1 MIKMSCKSIV
11 LVVIPA
17 IFFFISLP
25 VNSVETVSN
34 VDQGSHNKEN
44 TLVDSEENALDVARL
59 KIENAINSYKEGDL
73 VASERDLEIAIESL
87 NKAAHDSQTEKAREE
102 SRKLGIKINEFKEKL
117 NQASGQDEST
127 LIRYWH
133 QTLSIIKR
141 EKDHLIHSYIE
152 LSVTEKT
159 LKYLLDA
166 KMHLFMAQ
174 HDLFVSHDN
183 EDAIQELD
191 NVLYY
196 LDDAGQVAKPS
207 IKKKVINLSKNI
219 HALKEQIN
227 PGQEAWRNNDLV
239 LSLKQAINELTKAKN
254 IASPRIK
261 LQIESLETEIQT
273 LRVDVERSN
282 IKNDYELTIVQLRGI
297 INEL

>member
-1 MIKMSCKSIV
+1 M
-11 LVVIPA
+11 PA

-25 VNSVETVSN
+25 ANSVETVSN
-34 VDQGSHNKEN
+34 VGQGNINKEN
-44 TLVDSEENALDVARL
+44 ALVDSDETALDVARL
-59 KIENAINSYKEGDL
+59 KIENAINRYKEGDM
-73 VASERDLEIAIESL
+73 VASERDLEMAIESL

-102 SRKLGIKINEFKEKL
+102 SRDLGIKIDKFKEKL
-117 NQASGQDEST
+117 NQESGQHENS
-127 LIRYWH
+127 LIRFWH
-133 QTLSIIKR
+133 QTISIIKR
-141 EKDHLIHSYIE
+141 ETDHLIHSYNE
-152 LSVTEKT
+152 LSVSEKT

-191 NVLYY
+191 NVLDY

-239 LSLKQAINELTKAKN
+239 LSLKQAMNELTKAKN

-261 LQIESLETEIQT
+261 LQIESLETEIHT
-273 LRVDVERSN
+273 LQVDVERSN
-282 IKNDYELTIVQLRGI
+282 IKNDYELTIVQLREI